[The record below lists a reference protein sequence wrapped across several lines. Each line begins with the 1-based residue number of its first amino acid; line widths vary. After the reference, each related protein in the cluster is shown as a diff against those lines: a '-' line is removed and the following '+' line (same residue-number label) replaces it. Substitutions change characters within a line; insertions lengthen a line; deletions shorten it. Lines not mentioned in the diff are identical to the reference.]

1 MFCPKCGKE
10 SPEGS
15 AFCPS
20 CGAALPT
27 ATEPAS
33 APTTEAAAP
42 EAPIYELPGEPADSA
57 PAPVRV
63 APAAPPAAPEKPKK
77 RSKKPL
83 VAAVAVVLVAA
94 AGFSAWRLLTAKPA
108 HVAEQNQGG
117 TAETVYEDF
126 EVGEVRL
133 LTDGNLGPR
142 LEVAITNNT
151 GEIATD
157 VGFDVTGDIAIT
169 DEYGDEGTVNADLD
183 LVAWEPGVY
192 GGAIAYLQPGENTV
206 TIIPEYPSGVVAS
219 YTPDQGDT
227 QEFQLDE
234 VENIEFEVG
243 STRGLGSGE
252 QLLTPEDCG
261 VEIELSPDGSITGS
275 ITNNTDVRWRRA
287 TVHLRAE
294 NADGTPATI
303 GLNES
308 TNDEAFN
315 YGEITVEYV
324 RPGETVDLE
333 KGASMYYDPARVV
346 ATYVVIEED
355 V

>member
-10 SPEGS
+10 APEGS

-20 CGAALPT
+20 CGVALP
-27 ATEPAS
+27 APTEPAS
-33 APTTEAAAP
+33 APATEAAAP
-42 EAPIYELPGEPADSA
+42 EAPIYEVPGEPASSA
-57 PAPVRV
+57 PAPARV
-63 APAAPPAAPEKPKK
+63 APAAPEKPKK

-108 HVAEQNQGG
+108 HVAEQDQGG

-133 LTDGNLGPR
+133 LTDGDLGPR
-142 LEVAITNNT
+142 LEVEITNNT
-151 GEIATD
+151 GEIATG
-157 VGFDVTGDIAIT
+157 VGFDATGDIAIT
-169 DEYGDEGTVNADLD
+169 DEYGDEGTVGADLD
-183 LVAWEPGVY
+183 LVAWEPGMY
-192 GGAIAYLQPGENTV
+192 GGAIAYLRPGENTV
-206 TIIPEYPSGVVAS
+206 TVIPSDPSGVVAR
-219 YTPDQGDT
+219 YAPDQGDA
-227 QEFQLDE
+227 QEFRLDE
-234 VENIEFEVG
+234 VEDIEFEVG
-243 STRGLGSGE
+243 SARSLGSGE
-252 QLLTPEDCG
+252 QLLAPEDCG

-287 TVHLRAE
+287 TVYLRSE
-294 NADGTPATI
+294 NADGTPATM

-333 KGASMYYDPARVV
+333 KGASMYYDSACVV

>member
-33 APTTEAAAP
+33 APATEAAAP
-42 EAPIYELPGEPADSA
+42 GAPIYELPGEPADSA

-63 APAAPPAAPEKPKK
+63 APAAPEKPKK

-108 HVAEQNQGG
+108 HVAEQDQGG

-133 LTDGNLGPR
+133 LTDGDLGPC
-142 LEVAITNNT
+142 LEVSITNNT
-151 GEIATD
+151 GEIATG
-157 VGFDVTGDIAIT
+157 VGFDATGDIAIT

-206 TIIPEYPSGVVAS
+206 TLIPEYPSGVVAS

-227 QEFQLDE
+227 QEFRLDE

-252 QLLTPEDCG
+252 QLLAPEDCG

-294 NADGTPATI
+294 NADGTPATM
-303 GLNES
+303 GFNES

>member
-27 ATEPAS
+27 ATEPAAS
-33 APTTEAAAP
+33 PATEAAAP
-42 EAPIYELPGEPADSA
+42 EAPIYEVPGGLADSA

-83 VAAVAVVLVAA
+83 IAAVAVVLVAA
-94 AGFSAWRLLTAKPA
+94 AGFSAWRLLTAKPV
-108 HVAEQNQGG
+108 HVAEQDQGG

-133 LTDGNLGPR
+133 LTDGDLGPR
-142 LEVAITNNT
+142 LEVSIANNT

-157 VGFDVTGDIAIT
+157 VGFDATGDIAIT

-206 TIIPEYPSGVVAS
+206 TIIPGYPSGVVAS

-227 QEFQLDE
+227 QEFRLDE

-252 QLLTPEDCG
+252 QLLAPEDCG

-294 NADGTPATI
+294 NADGTPATM
-303 GLNES
+303 GFNES

>member
-33 APTTEAAAP
+33 APATEAAAP
-42 EAPIYELPGEPADSA
+42 EAPIYELPGGPADSA

-108 HVAEQNQGG
+108 HVAEQDQGG

-142 LEVAITNNT
+142 LEVSITNNT
-151 GEIATD
+151 GEIATG
-157 VGFDVTGDIAIT
+157 VGFDATGDIAIT
-169 DEYGDEGTVNADLD
+169 DEYGDEGTVNADLN

-227 QEFQLDE
+227 QEFRLDE

-294 NADGTPATI
+294 NADGTPATM
-303 GLNES
+303 GLNNS

>member
-1 MFCPKCGKE
+1 MYCSKCGKDV
-10 SPEGS
+10 PEGS
-15 AFCPS
+15 AFCPA
-20 CGAALPT
+20 CGAAV
-27 ATEPAS
+27 PAVS
-33 APTTEAAAP
+33 APAAP
-42 EAPIYELPGEPADSA
+42 AVEPVEEVLVYEMPSEPMNSA
-57 PAPVRV
+57 PAPARV
-63 APAAPPAAPEKPKK
+63 APAAPPAAPGRPAKKK
-77 RSKKPL
+77 RSKKPFIAVIAIVL
-83 VAAVAVVLVAA
+83 VVAAGLV
-94 AGFSAWRLLTAKPA
+94 GWNLLTAKPA

-142 LEVAITNNT
+142 LEVSITNNT
-151 GEIATD
+151 GEIATG
-157 VGFDVTGDIAIT
+157 VGFDATGDIAIT
-169 DEYGDEGTVNADLD
+169 DEYGDEGTVNADLN

-287 TVHLRAE
+287 TVYLRAE
-294 NADGTPATI
+294 NADGTPATM

>member
-27 ATEPAS
+27 TTEPAAS
-33 APTTEAAAP
+33 PATEAVAP
-42 EAPIYELPGEPADSA
+42 EAPIYEVPGGLADSA
-57 PAPVRV
+57 PAPARV

-108 HVAEQNQGG
+108 HVAEQDQGG

-133 LTDGNLGPR
+133 LTDGDLGPR
-142 LEVAITNNT
+142 LEVSITNNT
-151 GEIATD
+151 GEIATG
-157 VGFDVTGDIAIT
+157 VGFDATGDIAIT

-183 LVAWEPGVY
+183 LVAWEPGLY
-192 GGAIAYLQPGENTV
+192 GGAIAYLRPGENTV
-206 TIIPEYPSGVVAS
+206 TVIPSDPSGVVAR
-219 YTPDQGDT
+219 YAPDQGDA
-227 QEFQLDE
+227 QEFRLDE
-234 VENIEFEVG
+234 VEDIEFEVG
-243 STRGLGSGE
+243 STRSLGSGE
-252 QLLTPEDCG
+252 QLLAPEDCD

-294 NADGTPATI
+294 NADGTPATM

-324 RPGETVDLE
+324 RPGETIDLE

>member
-33 APTTEAAAP
+33 APATEAAAP
-42 EAPIYELPGEPADSA
+42 EAPIYEVPGEPARSA
-57 PAPVRV
+57 PARV
-63 APAAPPAAPEKPKK
+63 APAAPEKPKK

-126 EVGEVRL
+126 KVGEVRL

-142 LEVAITNNT
+142 LEVSITNNT
-151 GEIATD
+151 GEIATG
-157 VGFDVTGDIAIT
+157 VGFDATGDIAIT
-169 DEYGDEGTVNADLD
+169 DEYGDEGTVNADLN

-294 NADGTPATI
+294 NADGTPATM
-303 GLNES
+303 GLNNS
-308 TNDEAFN
+308 TNDEAFD

>member
-33 APTTEAAAP
+33 APATEAAAP
-42 EAPIYELPGEPADSA
+42 EAPIYELPGGPADSA

-142 LEVAITNNT
+142 LEVSITNNT
-151 GEIATD
+151 GEIATG
-157 VGFDVTGDIAIT
+157 VGFDATGDIAIT
-169 DEYGDEGTVNADLD
+169 DEYGDEGTVNADLN

-294 NADGTPATI
+294 NADGTPATM
-303 GLNES
+303 GLNNS